1 MTCIFEGL
9 GGNVAARNNVL
20 KLVIAHNAML
30 VPDSSDNAFEDS
42 VAALVSADPALFG
55 GIHAASSTPARSTAA

>member
-20 KLVIAHNAML
+20 KLVLAHNAML
-30 VPDSSDNAFEDS
+30 VPDHSDDAFEDS
-42 VAALVSADPALFG
+42 VARSECADRDAVRRHPR
-55 GIHAASSTPARSTAA
+55 AA